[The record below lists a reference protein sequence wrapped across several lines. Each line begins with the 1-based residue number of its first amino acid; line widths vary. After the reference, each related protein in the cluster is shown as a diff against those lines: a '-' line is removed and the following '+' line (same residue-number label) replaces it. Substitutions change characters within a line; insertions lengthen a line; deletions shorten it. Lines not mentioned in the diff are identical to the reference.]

1 MSDLHAQ
8 ELFARLLHRRSAK
21 LQPGDSVTPSI
32 TPAAVF
38 HLPGQTAN
46 APYQYG
52 RYHNPTWDELEAAL
66 SILEDAETIA
76 LPSGMAAVAGVC
88 FSLLRSGDRVLMPSD
103 GYHATRALA
112 RDFLAPLGV
121 EVDTRPTARML
132 DGGLS
137 GYRLVLAE
145 TPCNPALDVC
155 DVAALA
161 AAAHAAGATLAVDNT
176 TVSALGQRPL
186 DLGADLVIC
195 AGTKVINGH
204 SDVLSGHIATRDTAL
219 MHRLREWRKLS
230 GSIPGPFET
239 WLVYRGLETLEVR
252 YERMCANAS
261 ALAERLAGHSKLTA
275 IRFPGL
281 RNDPA
286 HAVACRQM
294 SRYGFLISLTFADA
308 TAAERFI
315 NGCPLIQPSTSFGGV
330 RTSAE
335 RRARWG
341 DATPEGFVRLAVGIE
356 PLEPLWAAIEAA
368 LAAI

>member
-1 MSDLHAQ
+1 MTDPRAQ
-8 ELFARLLHRRSAK
+8 ELFARLLHHRAAK
-21 LQPGDSVTPSI
+21 LQPGDPVTPAI
-32 TPAAVF
+32 APAAVF
-38 HLPGQTAN
+38 HLPGQPEN

-76 LPSGMAAVAGVC
+76 LPSGMAAIAGVC

-121 EVDTRPTARML
+121 SVDTRPTASML
-132 DGGLS
+132 DGGVA

-145 TPCNPALDVC
+145 TPCNPGLDVC
-155 DVAALA
+155 DIAALA
-161 AAAHAAGATLAVDNT
+161 AATKTAGAMLAVDNT
-176 TVSALGQRPL
+176 TLSALGQRPL
-186 DLGADLVIC
+186 DLGADAVVC

-204 SDVLSGHIATRDTAL
+204 SDVLSGHIATRDPAL
-219 MHRLREWRKLS
+219 MRRLREWRKLS
-230 GSIPGPFET
+230 GSIPGPFEA

-252 YERMCANAS
+252 YERMCANAM
-261 ALAERLAGHSKLTA
+261 ALAERMAGHAKLKA

-281 RNDPA
+281 PQDPA
-286 HAVACRQM
+286 HAIARRQM
-294 SRYGFLISLTFADA
+294 TRFGFLFSLTLADA

-315 NGCPLIQPSTSFGGV
+315 NGCPLIQASTSFGGV

-335 RRARWG
+335 RRSRWG
-341 DATPEGFVRLAVGIE
+341 DATPEGFVRLAVGVE
-356 PLEPLWAAIEAA
+356 PLEPLWKAIESA
-368 LAAI
+368 LATA